1 MATLARVPRP
11 SLDRVGRALHPI
23 RTRRTLASRRASA
36 DEWLLWG
43 AVPRASSE
51 LLDWRAHELTSQ
63 PHRAELARLAH
74 RFVAER
80 GGPRC
85 RAYAVNR
92 AALGRH
98 LHLLVEI
105 EERLQDANRPVT
117 PKGMILTAH
126 VLLDGA
132 GPLFNPARADDLG
145 PMLSLALDALGRA
158 QEGDHPA

>member
-1 MATLARVPRP
+1 AAAPGRRTATHPRVPHP
-11 SLDRVGRALHPI
+11 PPDRAGRALHPI
-23 RTRRTLASRRASA
+23 RTRRTPVTRRASA
-36 DEWLLWG
+36 DGWLLWG

-51 LLDWRAHELTSQ
+51 LLAWRARELTSQ

-98 LHLLVEI
+98 LRLLVEI

-117 PKGMILTAH
+117 PTGMIL
-126 VLLDGA
+126 
-132 GPLFNPARADDLG
+132 
-145 PMLSLALDALGRA
+145 
-158 QEGDHPA
+158 

>member
-1 MATLARVPRP
+1 MATLARVPHL
-11 SLDRVGRALHPI
+11 SFDRAGRALHPI

-51 LLDWRAHELTSQ
+51 LLDWRARELTSQ
-63 PHRAELARLAH
+63 PHRAELARLAR

-80 GGPRC
+80 GDPRC

-92 AALGRH
+92 AAIGKH
-98 LHLLVEI
+98 LRLLVEI
-105 EERLQDANRPVT
+105 EERLQDANRTVT
-117 PKGMILTAH
+117 PRGVILAGR

-132 GPLFNPARADDLG
+132 GPLFNSARADELG
-145 PMLSLALDALGRA
+145 PMLSLALDALGSPE
-158 QEGDHPA
+158 EGDHPA